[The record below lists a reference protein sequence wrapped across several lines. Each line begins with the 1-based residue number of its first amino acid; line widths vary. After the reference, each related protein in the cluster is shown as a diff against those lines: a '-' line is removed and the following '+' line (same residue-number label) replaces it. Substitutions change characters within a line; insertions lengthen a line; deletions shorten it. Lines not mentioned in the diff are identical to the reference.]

1 LRKNLIAAQSRKRGH
16 PSSRQPN
23 PSHVV
28 TSSIPFDCHPRYGI
42 TLMHESAGE
51 HQRPRRFEPKKPVA
65 CSMAHTMPTD
75 SELHALALFGT
86 AIGQCALVWNDH
98 GIAAVRLPEASEARM
113 LSRLHSEFS
122 RLTPATP
129 PPDIQ
134 QAIEA
139 MSALLGGGALDLRFC
154 TLDLRHTPPFHRRV
168 YAITQDIL
176 PGKTSTYGDIAA
188 QLGEPG
194 SARAVGQALGRNPF
208 PIIVPCHRVLA
219 SGAQSGGFS
228 APGGVSTKLRMLLI
242 EGAEIG
248 GAPGL
253 FDREPP
259 RPMS

>member
-1 LRKNLIAAQSRKRGH
+1 MS
-16 PSSRQPN
+16 
-23 PSHVV
+23 
-28 TSSIPFDCHPRYGI
+28 
-42 TLMHESAGE
+42 
-51 HQRPRRFEPKKPVA
+51 
-65 CSMAHTMPTD
+65 HTMPTD

-86 AIGQCALVWNDH
+86 AVGQCALVWNDH
-98 GIAAVRLPEASEARM
+98 GIAAVQLPETSEARM
-113 LSRLHSEFS
+113 LSRLHSQFS
-122 RLTPATP
+122 LLTPATP
-129 PPDIQ
+129 PPGMQ

-139 MSALLGGGALDLRFC
+139 MTALLGGEARDLRFC

-176 PGKTSTYGDIAA
+176 PDKTSTYGDIAA

-259 RPMS
+259 HSTS